1 MKTIISPDGN
11 GSFLRRNL
19 TVPRRETSCSP
30 PGNGLFHGRGTI
42 SAGTLAT
49 SGEKDAGKV
58 RPERDTNNR

>member
-11 GSFLRRNL
+11 RSFLRRNQPFPAVKQV
-19 TVPRRETSCSP
+19 VPHRETVCFTV
-30 PGNGLFHGRGTI
+30 GNI

-58 RPERDTNNR
+58 RPERDTNYR

>member
-11 GSFLRRNL
+11 GSFLRRNQL
-19 TVPRRETSCSP
+19 FPAVKQVVPHRETVCFTV
-30 PGNGLFHGRGTI
+30 GNI

-58 RPERDTNNR
+58 RPERDTNYR